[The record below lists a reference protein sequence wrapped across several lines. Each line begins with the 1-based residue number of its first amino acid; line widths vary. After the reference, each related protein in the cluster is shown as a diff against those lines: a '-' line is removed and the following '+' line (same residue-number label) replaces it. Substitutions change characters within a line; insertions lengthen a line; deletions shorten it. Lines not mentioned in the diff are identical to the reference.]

1 MGLAFVGVMVIVL
14 MVAVTGLS
22 RKLGVAAP
30 LLLVV
35 VGLALSY
42 APGVPAIEV
51 PHEWILT
58 VVLPPLLYAAAI
70 KVPVIDFRRNLG
82 AITSLSV
89 VLVLVSA
96 LVTGLVLYALL
107 PDLHLAAAI
116 ALGAVVSP
124 PDAVAATSIGKR
136 LGLPPRLVTV
146 LEGEGLVNDATALV
160 LLRSALAVA
169 AGTMSGVWGGI
180 ADFGYA
186 VVVAVAVG
194 LLVGVVTVAVRSTIH
209 DPVLDTAL
217 SFVVPFL
224 AFIPAEELG
233 ASGVLAVVV
242 AGLYTGHRS
251 ASVLDAPARISDD
264 VNWRTVQFLL
274 ENAVFLLMGLELRHL
289 VEDIDQNLLSIPHT
303 VLIGLLVTAVLIAI
317 RVSWVFPL
325 VLLLRRRAGR
335 AERRTMRLW
344 LGLDPASAH
353 PADPRQERRRRLR
366 QRVYAQRR
374 ADLEQERREGL
385 GWRGAV
391 VLGWS
396 GMRGVVTLAA
406 AQSLPGSVPYREQ
419 LVLIAFTVAVTTL
432 LLQGGTLP
440 VLIRALGIR
449 GVDSTADL
457 RESAALFDEIAD
469 AGLRILDAPGAVLGA
484 GTAVDPD
491 VVERVRQDTF
501 LRSESTWERAHAH
514 EEKDAPTPHHQ
525 YRQLRLAVVRT
536 EREALLAARREGKY
550 PSRVLSD
557 AQRILDVEEARL
569 RPRAAGH

>member
-1 MGLAFVGVMVIVL
+1 MAVAGVLVVVL
-14 MVAVTGLS
+14 MVAVTGVS
-22 RKLGVAAP
+22 RRLGVAAP

-35 VGLALSY
+35 VGLGLSY
-42 APGVPAIEV
+42 APGVPAVEV

-96 LVTGLVLYALL
+96 VITGLVLYALL
-107 PDLHLAAAI
+107 PELDLAAAI

-160 LLRSALAVA
+160 LLRSSLAVA
-169 AGTMSGVWGGI
+169 AGTMSGVWGGV

-186 VVVAVAVG
+186 VVVAVAAG
-194 LLVGVVTVAVRSTIH
+194 LLIGVVTVFVRSKIH

-289 VEDIDQNLLSIPHT
+289 VEDIDQDLLSIPRT
-303 VLIGLLVTAVLIAI
+303 VLIGLLVTALLIVV
-317 RVSWVFPL
+317 RVAWVFPL
-325 VLLLRRRAGR
+325 VFLLRRRAGR
-335 AERRTMRLW
+335 AEHRTMRLW
-344 LGLDPASAH
+344 LGLDRASERST
-353 PADPRQERRRRLR
+353 DPRQERRRRLR

-406 AQSLPGSVPYREQ
+406 AQSLPNSVPYREQ

-440 VLIRALGIR
+440 ALIRALGIR
-449 GVDSTADL
+449 GIDTTADL

-469 AGLRILDAPGAVLGA
+469 AGLRILDTPDAVLGPD
-484 GTAVDPD
+484 TAVDPD

-501 LRSESTWERAHAH
+501 LRSESTWERAHAR
-514 EEKDAPTPHHQ
+514 EAKDAPTPHHQ
-525 YRQLRLAVVRT
+525 YRQLRLAVVRE
-536 EREALLAARREGKY
+536 EREALLTARRQGKY
-550 PSRVLSD
+550 PSRILAD

-569 RPRAAGH
+569 RPRSAGH

>member
-1 MGLAFVGVMVIVL
+1 M
-14 MVAVTGLS
+14 
-22 RKLGVAAP
+22 
-30 LLLVV
+30 
-35 VGLALSY
+35 
-42 APGVPAIEV
+42 

-58 VVLPPLLYAAAI
+58 GVLPPLLYAAAI

-96 LVTGLVLYALL
+96 VVTGLVLYALL
-107 PDLHLAAAI
+107 PDLNLAAAI
-116 ALGAVVSP
+116 ALWAVVSP

-169 AGTMSGVWGGI
+169 AGTMSGVWSGV

-194 LLVGVVTVAVRSTIH
+194 LLVGVVTVAVRARID

-217 SFVVPFL
+217 SFVVPFV

-242 AGLYTGHRS
+242 AGLCTGHRG
-251 ASVLDAPARISDD
+251 AAVLGAQARIGDD

-274 ENAVFLLMGLELRHL
+274 ESAVFLLMGLELHDL
-289 VEDIDQNLLSIPHT
+289 VDDIDQDLLSIPST
-303 VLIGLLVTAVLIAI
+303 VLLGLLITAVLLVVRLA
-317 RVSWVFPL
+317 WVFPL
-325 VLLLRRRAGR
+325 VLLLRRRADR
-335 AERRTMRLW
+335 AEHRTMRLW
-344 LGLDPASAH
+344 LGLEQVRER
-353 PADPRQERRRRLR
+353 PADPRRARRRRLLR
-366 QRVYAQRR
+366 RLYAQRR

-385 GWRGAV
+385 GWRGAA

-406 AQSLPGSVPYREQ
+406 AQSLPGTVPYREH

-440 VLIRALGIR
+440 ALIRSLGIR
-449 GVDSTADL
+449 GVDTTADL
-457 RESAALFDEIAD
+457 RESAALFDEIAA
-469 AGLRILDAPGAVLGA
+469 AGLRVLDAPGAVLGDGA
-484 GTAVDPD
+484 AVDPD

-501 LRSESTWERAHAH
+501 LRSESAWERAHAR
-514 EEKDAPTPHHQ
+514 EEKNAPTPHHQ
-525 YRQLRLAVVRT
+525 YRQLRLAVVHT

-550 PSRVLSD
+550 PSRILAD
-557 AQRILDVEEARL
+557 AQRVLDVEEARL
-569 RPRAAGH
+569 QPRPSEH

>member
-1 MGLAFVGVMVIVL
+1 MGLAIVVVLVIVL

-22 RKLGVAAP
+22 RRLGVAAP

-35 VGLALSY
+35 VGLTLSY
-42 APGVPAIEV
+42 TPGVPDIEV

-58 VVLPPLLYAAAI
+58 GVLPPLLYAAAI

-96 LVTGLVLYALL
+96 VVTGLVLYALL
-107 PDLHLAAAI
+107 PDLSLAAAI

-136 LGLPPRLVTV
+136 LGLPPRLLTV

-169 AGTMSGVWGGI
+169 AGTMSGVWSGV

-186 VVVAVAVG
+186 VVVAVGVG
-194 LLVGVVTVAVRSTIH
+194 LLVGVVTVAVRARVH

-217 SFVVPFL
+217 SFVVPFV

-242 AGLYTGHRS
+242 AGLCTGHRG
-251 ASVLDAPARISDD
+251 AAVLGAQARIGED

-274 ENAVFLLMGLELRHL
+274 ESAVFLLMGLELHDL
-289 VEDIDQNLLSIPHT
+289 VDDIDQDLLSIPRT
-303 VLIGLLVTAVLIAI
+303 VLLGLLVTAVLLVVRLA
-317 RVSWVFPL
+317 WVFPL
-325 VLLLRRRAGR
+325 VLLLRRRADR
-335 AERRTMRLW
+335 AEHRTMRLW
-344 LGLDPASAH
+344 LGLEQVRER
-353 PADPRQERRRRLR
+353 PADPRRERRRRLLR
-366 QRVYAQRR
+366 RLYAQRR

-385 GWRGAV
+385 GWRGAA

-406 AQSLPGSVPYREQ
+406 AQSLPGTVPYREQ

-440 VLIRALGIR
+440 ALIRVLGIR
-449 GVDSTADL
+449 GVDTTADL
-457 RESAALFDEIAD
+457 RDSAALFDEIAG
-469 AGLRILDAPGAVLGA
+469 AGLRVLDAPDTVLGA
-484 GTAVDPD
+484 GADPE

-501 LRSESTWERAHAH
+501 LRGESLWEQARAG
-514 EEKDAPTPHHQ
+514 EGKDAPTPQHQ
-525 YRQLRLAVVRT
+525 YRQLRLAVVQA
-536 EREALLAARREGKY
+536 EREALLAARRHGKY
-550 PSRVLSD
+550 PSRVLAD
-557 AQRILDVEEARL
+557 AQRVLDLEETRL
-569 RPRAAGH
+569 RPRTSEH

>member
-1 MGLAFVGVMVIVL
+1 MGTAVAGVLVVVL
-14 MVAVTGLS
+14 MVAVAGFS
-22 RKLGVAAP
+22 KKLGVAAP

-58 VVLPPLLYAAAI
+58 GVLPPLLYAAAL
-70 KVPVIDFRRNLG
+70 KVPVIDFRRNIG

-96 LVTGLVLYALL
+96 LITGLLLYALL
-107 PDLHLAAAI
+107 PELGLAVAI

-160 LLRSALAVA
+160 LLRSSLAVA

-186 VVVAVAVG
+186 VVVAVVVG
-194 LLVGVVTVAVRSTIH
+194 LLIGVVTVYVRSKVH

-224 AFIPAEELG
+224 AFIPAEDLG

-251 ASVLDAPARISDD
+251 ASVLDAQARISDD

-274 ENAVFLLMGLELRHL
+274 ESAVFLLMGLELRHL
-289 VEDIDQNLLSIPHT
+289 VENIDQDLLSIPHT
-303 VLIGLLVTAVLIAI
+303 VLIGLLVTAVLIVI
-317 RVSWVFPL
+317 RLAWIFPL
-325 VLLLRRRAGR
+325 VFLLRRRAGR
-335 AERRTMRLW
+335 AEGRTMRLW
-344 LGLDPASAH
+344 LGLDRTGEHS
-353 PADPRQERRRRLR
+353 ADPRQERRRRLR

-385 GWRGAV
+385 SWRGAV
-391 VLGWS
+391 ILGWS

-419 LVLIAFTVAVTTL
+419 LVLIAFTVAITTL
-432 LLQGGTLP
+432 LLQGATLP
-440 VLIRALGIR
+440 GLIRALGIR
-449 GVDSTADL
+449 GIDTTADL

-469 AGLRILDAPGAVLGA
+469 AGLRVLDTPASVLGP

-501 LRSESTWERAHAH
+501 LRSESTWERAHAT
-514 EEKDAPTPHHQ
+514 EEKDAPTPHHH
-525 YRQLRLAVVRT
+525 YRQLRLAVVRA
-536 EREALLAARREGKY
+536 EREALLTARREGKY
-550 PSRVLSD
+550 PSRILAD
-557 AQRILDVEEARL
+557 AQRILDIEETRL
-569 RPRAAGH
+569 RPRTSNH

>member
-1 MGLAFVGVMVIVL
+1 MGMAIVGVLVIVL

-22 RKLGVAAP
+22 KKLGVAAP

-35 VGLALSY
+35 VGLTLSY
-42 APGVPAIEV
+42 APGVPDIEV

-58 VVLPPLLYAAAI
+58 GVLPPLLYAAAI

-96 LVTGLVLYALL
+96 LITGLVLYALL
-107 PDLHLAAAI
+107 PDLNLAAAI

-169 AGTMSGVWGGI
+169 AGTMSGVWSGV

-194 LLVGVVTVAVRSTIH
+194 LLVGVVTVAVRARID

-242 AGLYTGHRS
+242 AGLCTGHRG
-251 ASVLDAPARISDD
+251 AAVLGAQARIGDD

-274 ENAVFLLMGLELRHL
+274 ESAVFLLMGLELHDL
-289 VEDIDQNLLSIPHT
+289 VDDIDQDLLSIPHT
-303 VLIGLLVTAVLIAI
+303 ALIGLLVTAVLIVI
-317 RVSWVFPL
+317 RVAWVFPL
-325 VLLLRRRAGR
+325 VFLLRRRAGR
-335 AERRTMRLW
+335 AERRIMRLW
-344 LGLDPASAH
+344 LRLEQVRER
-353 PADPRQERRRRLR
+353 PADPRQQRRSRLLRRL
-366 QRVYAQRR
+366 YAQRR

-406 AQSLPGSVPYREQ
+406 AQSLPSTVPYREQ

-440 VLIRALGIR
+440 ALIRVLGIR
-449 GVDSTADL
+449 GVDTTADL
-457 RESAALFDEIAD
+457 WDSAALFDEIAD
-469 AGLRILDAPGAVLGA
+469 AGLRVLDAPDTVLGA
-484 GTAVDPD
+484 GVDPD

-501 LRSESTWERAHAH
+501 LRGESLWEQARAG
-514 EEKDAPTPHHQ
+514 EGEDAPTPHHQ
-525 YRQLRLAVVRT
+525 YRQLRLAVVRA
-536 EREALLAARREGKY
+536 ERKAMLTARRHGRY
-550 PSRVLSD
+550 PSRILAD
-557 AQRILDVEEARL
+557 AQRVLDLEETRL
-569 RPRAAGH
+569 RPRTTEH

>member
-1 MGLAFVGVMVIVL
+1 MGMAVAGVLVVVL
-14 MVAVTGLS
+14 MVAVTGVS
-22 RKLGVAAP
+22 RRLGVAAP
-30 LLLVV
+30 LLLVI

-42 APGVPAIEV
+42 APGVPAVEV

-96 LVTGLVLYALL
+96 VLTGLVLYALL
-107 PDLHLAAAI
+107 PDLNLAAAI

-160 LLRSALAVA
+160 LLRSSLAVA
-169 AGTMSGVWGGI
+169 AGTMSGVWGGV

-194 LLVGVVTVAVRSTIH
+194 LLVGVVTVLVRSKIH

-289 VEDIDQNLLSIPHT
+289 VENIDQDLLSIPHT
-303 VLIGLLVTAVLIAI
+303 VLIGLLITAVLIVV
-317 RVSWVFPL
+317 RVAWVFPL

-344 LGLDPASAH
+344 LGLDRTGERST
-353 PADPRQERRRRLR
+353 DPRQERRRRLR

-406 AQSLPGSVPYREQ
+406 AQSLPNSVPYREQ

-440 VLIRALGIR
+440 ALIRALGIR
-449 GVDSTADL
+449 GIDTTADL

-469 AGLRILDAPGAVLGA
+469 AGLRVLDAPDAVLGA
-484 GTAVDPD
+484 DAAVDPD

-501 LRSESTWERAHAH
+501 LRSESTWERAHAR
-514 EEKDAPTPHHQ
+514 EAKDAPTPHYQ
-525 YRQLRLAVVRT
+525 YRQLRLAVVRE
-536 EREALLAARREGKY
+536 EREALLTARRQGKY
-550 PSRVLSD
+550 PSRILAD
-557 AQRILDVEEARL
+557 AQRVLDVEEARL
-569 RPRAAGH
+569 RPRSTGH

>member
-1 MGLAFVGVMVIVL
+1 MGLAIVGVLVIVL

-22 RKLGVAAP
+22 KKLGVAAP

-35 VGLALSY
+35 VGLTLSY
-42 APGVPAIEV
+42 TPGVPDIEV

-58 VVLPPLLYAAAI
+58 GVLPPLLYAAAI

-107 PDLHLAAAI
+107 PDLNLAAAI

-169 AGTMSGVWGGI
+169 AGTMSGVWSGV

-186 VVVAVAVG
+186 VVAAVAVG
-194 LLVGVVTVAVRSTIH
+194 LLVGVVTVAVRARVH

-217 SFVVPFL
+217 SFVVPFV

-242 AGLYTGHRS
+242 AGLCTGHRG
-251 ASVLDAPARISDD
+251 AAVLGAQARIGDD

-274 ENAVFLLMGLELRHL
+274 ESAVFLLMGLELHDL
-289 VEDIDQNLLSIPHT
+289 VDDIDQDLLSIPRT
-303 VLIGLLVTAVLIAI
+303 VLLGLLVTAVLLVVRLA
-317 RVSWVFPL
+317 WVFPL
-325 VLLLRRRAGR
+325 VLLLRRRADR
-335 AERRTMRLW
+335 AEHRTMRLW
-344 LGLDPASAH
+344 LGLEQVRER
-353 PADPRQERRRRLR
+353 PADPRRERRRRLLR
-366 QRVYAQRR
+366 HLYAQRR

-385 GWRGAV
+385 GWRGAA

-406 AQSLPGSVPYREQ
+406 AQSLPGTVPYREQ

-440 VLIRALGIR
+440 ALIRVLGIR
-449 GVDSTADL
+449 GVDTTADL
-457 RESAALFDEIAD
+457 RDSAALFDEIAD
-469 AGLRILDAPGAVLGA
+469 AGLRVLDAPDTVLGVGA
-484 GTAVDPD
+484 GADPD

-501 LRSESTWERAHAH
+501 LRSESNWEQAHAR
-514 EEKDAPTPHHQ
+514 EGEDAPAPHHQ
-525 YRQLRLAVVRT
+525 YRQLRLAVVRA
-536 EREALLAARREGKY
+536 EREALLAARRHGKY
-550 PSRVLSD
+550 PSRVLAD
-557 AQRILDVEEARL
+557 AQRVLDLEETRL
-569 RPRAAGH
+569 RPRTTEH

>member
-1 MGLAFVGVMVIVL
+1 MAIVGVLVIVL

-22 RKLGVAAP
+22 RRLGVAAP

-35 VGLALSY
+35 VGLTLSY
-42 APGVPAIEV
+42 APGVPDIEV

-58 VVLPPLLYAAAI
+58 GVLPPLLYAAAI

-96 LVTGLVLYALL
+96 VVTGLVLYALL
-107 PDLHLAAAI
+107 PDLNLAAAI

-169 AGTMSGVWGGI
+169 AGTMSGVWSGV

-194 LLVGVVTVAVRSTIH
+194 LLVGVVTVAVRARID

-217 SFVVPFL
+217 SFVVPFV

-242 AGLYTGHRS
+242 AGLCTGHRG
-251 ASVLDAPARISDD
+251 AAVLGAQARIGDD

-274 ENAVFLLMGLELRHL
+274 ESAVFLLMGLELHDL
-289 VEDIDQNLLSIPHT
+289 VDDIDQDLLSIPST
-303 VLIGLLVTAVLIAI
+303 VLLGLLVTAVLLVVRLA
-317 RVSWVFPL
+317 WVFPL
-325 VLLLRRRAGR
+325 VLLLRRRADR
-335 AERRTMRLW
+335 AEHRTMRLW
-344 LGLDPASAH
+344 LGLEQVRER
-353 PADPRQERRRRLR
+353 PADPRRARRRRLLR
-366 QRVYAQRR
+366 RLYAQRR

-385 GWRGAV
+385 GWRGAA

-406 AQSLPGSVPYREQ
+406 AQSLPGTVPYREQ

-440 VLIRALGIR
+440 ALIRSLGIR
-449 GVDSTADL
+449 GVDTTAGL
-457 RESAALFDEIAD
+457 RESAALFDEIAA
-469 AGLRILDAPGAVLGA
+469 AGLRVLDAPGAVLGDGA
-484 GTAVDPD
+484 AVDPD

-501 LRSESTWERAHAH
+501 LRSESAWERAHAR
-514 EEKDAPTPHHQ
+514 EEKNAPTPHHQ

-550 PSRVLSD
+550 PSRILAD
-557 AQRILDVEEARL
+557 AQRVLDVEEAKL
-569 RPRAAGH
+569 QPRPSEH